1 MSSRQTS
8 LWVCLHPFHTSAEP
22 PLLQPS
28 CVIVFST
35 SFTPRWGKT
44 VLGKLWSSGIFT
56 FCFAQDSLVSEAM
69 LYSPGQRSCTPEV
82 YQKKGTTLPHLASE

>member
-8 LWVCLHPFHTSAEP
+8 LRVCLHPSHTSAEP
-22 PLLQPS
+22 PLLQLS
-28 CVIVFST
+28 CVIAFST

-44 VLGKLWSSGIFT
+44 VLGKPRSNGIFT

-69 LYSPGQRSCTPEV
+69 LYSPEQSSCTSEL
-82 YQKKGTTLPHLASE
+82 YQK